1 MGMNFQDKLKLMKIL
16 SSEEGRDKFKEMFE
30 LKFRSQN
37 AQQATAK
44 CIAEG
49 LAGLSQITE
58 VTLAEGEA
66 AFLPLAVTVTAGGE
80 TKSIK
85 SVQPDDADFNYD
97 DICAQFNEL
106 VAENADEK
114 TVFLQKTAALL
125 EGIINENSAASE
137 SFAVKIR

>member
-30 LKFRSQN
+30 LKFKSQN

-49 LAGLSQITE
+49 LAGMSQVTE
-58 VTLAEGEA
+58 VTLSAGEA
-66 AFLPLAVTVTAGGE
+66 AFLPLTVTVTVGGE
-80 TKSIK
+80 TTIIK
-85 SVQPDDADFNYD
+85 SVQPDGADFDYD

-106 VAENADEK
+106 IAENDDEK
-114 TVFLQKTAALL
+114 PIFLQKTAAIL
-125 EGIINENSAASE
+125 EGIINENSAAAE